1 MNANIIL
8 ADEIHAGYT
17 LVVICNLSKNII
29 KIPQKDHKNIKYISK
44 SVYHIKDAESFSKM
58 IAIVNIEMSP
68 ELDDMLFIR
77 LVDNIVDD
85 YGFKEIIEIL
95 GAGNEYFE
103 NIELTRNTVSK
114 IQNWINK
121 LGKNTYIWDNLTNK
135 PDYNLE
141 LQRKRFYPFYN
152 TRSKEWTEVANNVRQ
167 NVDYPP
173 TDSKIFEIGTDD
185 SKDFDI
191 EHIVSQKHNNFMSYP
206 VLNPSQYGN
215 INEYISYIKILIKLK
230 LQAEALEVFLRL
242 CITPSSCHVIK
253 SIDLWKLLNP
263 IIVDINAYNIVM
275 YALYYA
281 QYIFRHE
288 NTKMFSQ
295 VRRSYRILHTLDEA
309 HYLPNSNI
317 LHVERDPYIQQLPD
331 DIFIT
336 QTLPF
341 YLREKRDIADYKTM
355 SRRLFLATGGALVGI
370 DMKEMKAA
378 LSGSILIPCVTISPL
393 EELRKGMYMDT
404 SRKVRGY
411 TPTHDSKYY
420 KLTDED
426 RDFLVYLEYYYP
438 SYDSY
443 KDKEYIKEVLTQKNE
458 ELVKFD
464 MKSCIEKKDSDSD
477 PNNKENLSPEY
488 NKLADLD
495 ISLTTLTFDEF
506 RTNAMNIFEQIKK
519 NVSFR
524 GPVWISEIETLS
536 SFKFKIYGP
545 GVTRPID
552 LFRIPYD
559 CAKMVKKFHLP
570 CVRMWNEGT
579 QGTLMEKDLQLS
591 DKTSNGVFL
600 YDCCIRALKSGINN
614 SYKWFS
620 CNKIPVD
627 VLLKY
632 AQRGITTV
640 YNKKER
646 VSLIEYLKISDR
658 WKRIIDF
665 NSAGE
670 IDSNVMDIFGVMTT
684 NHKFFHPAKFDAGI
698 RMGLRNTLFQEDDGF
713 YSKRQAVDY
722 PEHNTVYGGNLAIKT
737 NNTVNPPNLENITK
751 YISYV
756 KDSSWEFSD

>member
-288 NTKMFSQ
+288 
-295 VRRSYRILHTLDEA
+295 
-309 HYLPNSNI
+309 
-317 LHVERDPYIQQLPD
+317 
-331 DIFIT
+331 
-336 QTLPF
+336 
-341 YLREKRDIADYKTM
+341 
-355 SRRLFLATGGALVGI
+355 
-370 DMKEMKAA
+370 
-378 LSGSILIPCVTISPL
+378 
-393 EELRKGMYMDT
+393 
-404 SRKVRGY
+404 
-411 TPTHDSKYY
+411 KY
-420 KLTDED
+420 
-426 RDFLVYLEYYYP
+426 
-438 SYDSY
+438 
-443 KDKEYIKEVLTQKNE
+443 
-458 ELVKFD
+458 
-464 MKSCIEKKDSDSD
+464 
-477 PNNKENLSPEY
+477 
-488 NKLADLD
+488 
-495 ISLTTLTFDEF
+495 
-506 RTNAMNIFEQIKK
+506 
-519 NVSFR
+519 
-524 GPVWISEIETLS
+524 
-536 SFKFKIYGP
+536 
-545 GVTRPID
+545 
-552 LFRIPYD
+552 
-559 CAKMVKKFHLP
+559 
-570 CVRMWNEGT
+570 
-579 QGTLMEKDLQLS
+579 
-591 DKTSNGVFL
+591 
-600 YDCCIRALKSGINN
+600 
-614 SYKWFS
+614 
-620 CNKIPVD
+620 
-627 VLLKY
+627 
-632 AQRGITTV
+632 
-640 YNKKER
+640 
-646 VSLIEYLKISDR
+646 
-658 WKRIIDF
+658 
-665 NSAGE
+665 
-670 IDSNVMDIFGVMTT
+670 
-684 NHKFFHPAKFDAGI
+684 
-698 RMGLRNTLFQEDDGF
+698 
-713 YSKRQAVDY
+713 
-722 PEHNTVYGGNLAIKT
+722 
-737 NNTVNPPNLENITK
+737 
-751 YISYV
+751 
-756 KDSSWEFSD
+756 